1 MIPLWSD
8 EQRKA
13 RIFEAG
19 KTDQRNHFERDR
31 DRILY
36 SSAFHR
42 LAGVTQIVR
51 AGEEEVFHTR
61 QQHTIKVAQVGR
73 RLAQRC
79 IHDYAAEAAH
89 LGVDAEVVEAACLA
103 HDLGHPPFGHVG
115 EQVLDELTR
124 TSGDPNGF
132 EGNAQTFR
140 IVTRLG
146 VRFEECPGLDLT
158 RATLAAC
165 LKYPWLR
172 NETEEDKKSKW
183 SAYKD
188 DEVAFKFARDLHP
201 GDQKTAEAALMD
213 WADDIAY
220 SVHDLED
227 FHRCGAIPWGQV
239 FEDGNGKQIVSRAYK
254 KWHGAPRNGETLLA
268 DAFTRLKEDIFLGT
282 YEPLIRETYR
292 GTREQRLQLRNLTS
306 QLIGHFIKAA
316 SLNKEGPPV
325 TIAQDEEVEVLILKQ
340 ITRDYIISNPSLAA
354 QQVGQRRVLTELH
367 KVLLEASEKGF
378 PNFLPVKLQHIWE
391 MCAGAIPRFVAD
403 SIASLTEKEALALH
417 ARLYGI
423 QSGSVLDPIIR

>member
-1 MIPLWSD
+1 VWL
-8 EQRKA
+8 EQHRKDRLYNA
-13 RIFEAG
+13 VQP
-19 KTDQRNHFERDR
+19 DQRNDFQRDR
-31 DRILY
+31 DRVLY

-51 AGEEEVFHTR
+51 AGEEEIFHNR

-79 IHDYAAEAAH
+79 ISDFKDEAYY
-89 LGVDAEVVEAACLA
+89 LGVDDEVVEAACLA

-115 EQVLDELTR
+115 EHVLDELTKEA
-124 TSGDPNGF
+124 GDPNGF

-140 IVTRLG
+140 IITRLG
-146 VRFEECPGLDLT
+146 VRFRECEGLDLT

-172 NETEEDKKSKW
+172 DESDEDKKSKW
-183 SAYKD
+183 SAYEID
-188 DEVAFKFARDLHP
+188 AEAFYFARQFHRD
-201 GDQKTAEAALMD
+201 DKKTAEAALMD

-227 FHRCGAIPWGQV
+227 FHRCGAIPWMQI
-239 FEDGNGKQIVSRAYK
+239 FEDGNSREVVTRAHK
-254 KWHGAPRNGETLLA
+254 KWHGAPPDGESLLS

-282 YEPLIRETYR
+282 YESLMTEVYR
-292 GTREQRLQLRNLTS
+292 GSREQRLQLRNLTS

-316 SLNKEGPPV
+316 SLNKEGPAV
-325 TIAQDEEVEVLILKQ
+325 TIGKDEEVEVLIHKQ

-354 QQVGQRRVLTELH
+354 QQVGQKKVLTDLH
-367 KVLLEASEKGF
+367 SIILDASSKGF
-378 PNFLPVKLQHIWE
+378 PPFLPVKFRHIWE
-391 MCAGAIPRFVAD
+391 ICDGAVPRFVAD
-403 SIASLTEKEALALH
+403 CIASLTEKEALALH
-417 ARLYGI
+417 ARLVGI